1 MIDIVINATPRE
13 TRVALLEQRQ
23 VTEVFIERRTDQGI
37 VGNIYRGRVAK
48 ILPGMQ
54 AAFVDIGLAKAGFL
68 HVSDVYVEAAPVP
81 VPLELPAPAP
91 IPTAA
96 IEALLYEGQEIL
108 VQVAKEPLGT
118 KGCRLTAYLSLAG
131 RYLVLMPGV
140 EHIGISRR
148 ITDAA
153 EQERLRLCLTAL
165 CPAGM
170 GCIART
176 LSAGVSPE
184 ALEADLHFL
193 SRLWEHLQDKAR
205 TMLAPC
211 LVHQELDLVLRTL
224 RDYLTAD
231 VERVILDDPDTFE
244 RARTFM
250 QATAWPHLVSHLV
263 LYQALTPLFEA
274 FGVEREIERALQRK
288 IWLKSGGYIIIE
300 HTEALVAIDVNTG
313 RFVGTHDPEA
323 TMLTTNLEAV
333 DEIVRQLRLR
343 NIGGLVVIDFIDME
357 IEEHQQRVLQAL
369 EQAVQGD
376 RAHTKVLA
384 LSAFGVVEMTRKR
397 VRASLEQMLC
407 EPCHVCHGTGRVE
420 STATLCGKVLREI
433 QRVMQVTP
441 HTKKVMVTVPPV
453 VAAMLYNEEK
463 VHIGAVEE
471 RYQVTLTIH
480 SENDLPQGHFEVLA
494 L

>member
-23 VTEVFIERRTDQGI
+23 VTEVFIERYIDQGL

-54 AAFVDIGLAKAGFL
+54 AAFVDIGLPKAGFL
-68 HVSDVYVEAAPVP
+68 HASDVYVASAA
-81 VPLELPAPAP
+81 LPDESESPSV
-91 IPTAA
+91 THA
-96 IEALLYEGQEIL
+96 IETLLEEGQEIL

-118 KGCRLTAYLSLAG
+118 KGCRLTSYLSLAG

-140 EHIGISRR
+140 EHVGISRR
-148 ITDAA
+148 IADPI
-153 EQERLRLCLTAL
+153 EHERLRACLTTL
-165 CPAGM
+165 CPPGM

-176 LSAGVSPE
+176 LSAGVSAE
-184 ALEADLHFL
+184 ALQADFHFL
-193 SRLWEHLQDKAR
+193 TSLWQHVQHQANEVA
-205 TMLAPC
+205 APA
-211 LVHQELDLVLRTL
+211 LVHQEVDLVLRTL
-224 RDYLTAD
+224 RDYLTAE
-231 VERVILDDPDTFE
+231 VERVILDDPATYE

-263 LYQALTPLFEA
+263 LHQEPTPLFEA
-274 FGVEREIERALQRK
+274 YGVEREIERALQRK

-323 TMLTTNLEAV
+323 TMLATNLEAV
-333 DEIVRQLRLR
+333 AEIVRQLRLR
-343 NIGGLVVIDFIDME
+343 NIGGLVIIDFIDME
-357 IEEHQQRVLQAL
+357 IEEHQQQVLQAL
-369 EQAVQGD
+369 ENAVRDD
-376 RAHTKVLA
+376 RAHTKILA

-407 EPCHVCHGTGRVE
+407 EPCSVCHGTGRVA
-420 STATLCGKVLREI
+420 SSATVCGKVLREV
-433 QRVMQVTP
+433 QRVMRVTP
-441 HTKKVMVTVPPV
+441 RTKKIIVTVPPT
-453 VAAMLYNEEK
+453 VAAMLYNEER
-463 VHIGAVEE
+463 VHVMALEE
-471 RYQVTLTIH
+471 RAQVTLTIQ
-480 SENDLPQGHFEVLA
+480 SDNDMPHGHFEVLS

>member
-23 VTEVFIERRTDQGI
+23 VTEVFIERHADQGI

-54 AAFVDIGLAKAGFL
+54 AAFVDIGLPKAGFL
-68 HVSDVYVEAAPVP
+68 HVSDVHTAPTTE
-81 VPLELPAPAP
+81 PLASSASSAMPGLE
-91 IPTAA
+91 T
-96 IEALLYEGQEIL
+96 LLQEGQDLL

-118 KGCRLTAYLSLAG
+118 KGCRLTTYLSLAG

-140 EHIGISRR
+140 DHVGISRR
-148 ITDAA
+148 ITDET
-153 EQERLRLCLTAL
+153 EQERLRACLTTL
-165 CPAGM
+165 CPPGM

-176 LSAGVSPE
+176 LSAGISAE
-184 ALEADLHFL
+184 ALQADFHFL
-193 SRLWEHLQDKAR
+193 TRLWQHMLQKAEQGM
-205 TMLAPC
+205 TPC
-211 LVHQELDLVLRTL
+211 LVQQEVDLVLRTL

-231 VERVILDDPDTFE
+231 VERVIIDDADTFE

-263 LYQALTPLFEA
+263 LYQELTPLFEA

-323 TMLTTNLEAV
+323 TMLATNLEAV

-357 IEEHQQRVLQAL
+357 VEEHQQRVLQAL
-369 EQAVQGD
+369 ENAVQGD
-376 RAHTKVLA
+376 RAHTKILA

-407 EPCHVCHGTGRVE
+407 EPCAVCHGTGRAE
-420 STATLCGKVLREI
+420 STATLCGRVIREL

-441 HTKKVMVTVPPV
+441 RTKKVMVTVPPA
-453 VAAMLYNEEK
+453 VAAMLYNEER
-463 VHIGAVEE
+463 VHIAALEE
-471 RYQVTLTIH
+471 RYQVALAIQSDNEMPH
-480 SENDLPQGHFEVLA
+480 RHFEVLS